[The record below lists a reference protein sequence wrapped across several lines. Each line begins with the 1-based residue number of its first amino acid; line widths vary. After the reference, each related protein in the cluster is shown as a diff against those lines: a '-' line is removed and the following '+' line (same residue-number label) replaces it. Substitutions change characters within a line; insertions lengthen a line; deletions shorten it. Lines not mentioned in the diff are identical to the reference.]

1 MSRCSL
7 CCLLLTAAATISGVL
22 GSTAPVAPTW
32 TGSVA
37 PVNPTWSGSVTA
49 PVAPTWSGSVNAP
62 VASTWG
68 GGVVAPSGVIHVSGE
83 QRPTTLTQWSTPVV
97 QYRPA
102 EPQYYYYYSYP
113 AANPIGDLINA
124 KLNFKRDLLGA
135 VIRYKIL
142 YNLDLTFIIQCKVV
156 KCIEGAVKH
165 MFFCLK
171 AWNLLDRLLF
181 GFHFFSVT

>member
-7 CCLLLTAAATISGVL
+7 CCLLLTAVATSSGVL
-22 GSTAPVAPTW
+22 GSTAPVAPTTW
-32 TGSVA
+32 TGSV
-37 PVNPTWSGSVTA
+37 A
-49 PVAPTWSGSVNAP
+49 PVAPTWSGGSGAAP

-83 QRPTTLTQWSTPVV
+83 QRPTTLTQWSTTPVV

-113 AANPIGDLINA
+113 AGNPIGDLINA

-135 VIRYKIL
+135 VIRYIL
-142 YNLDLTFIIQCKVV
+142 KLLTPS
-156 KCIEGAVKH
+156 
-165 MFFCLK
+165 FF
-171 AWNLLDRLLF
+171 
-181 GFHFFSVT
+181 

>member
-7 CCLLLTAAATISGVL
+7 CCLLLTAAATTSGVL

-37 PVNPTWSGSVTA
+37 PGNPTWSGSGSA
-49 PVAPTWSGSVNAP
+49 PVASSWTGSVAPGNPTWSGGSVTAP

-83 QRPTTLTQWSTPVV
+83 QRPTTLTQWSTTPVV

-135 VIRYKIL
+135 VIRY
-142 YNLDLTFIIQCKVV
+142 NLI
-156 KCIEGAVKH
+156 
-165 MFFCLK
+165 
-171 AWNLLDRLLF
+171 
-181 GFHFFSVT
+181 

>member
-7 CCLLLTAAATISGVL
+7 CCLLLTATTSGVL
-22 GSTAPVAPTW
+22 GSTAPVAPTTW
-32 TGSVA
+32 TGSVT
-37 PVNPTWSGSVTA
+37 PGNPTWSGG
-49 PVAPTWSGSVNAP
+49 SGTAP

-68 GGVVAPSGVIHVSGE
+68 GGVVAPSGVIHVSGD
-83 QRPTTLTQWSTPVV
+83 QRPTTTLTQWSTTPVV

-135 VIRYKIL
+135 VIRY
-142 YNLDLTFIIQCKVV
+142 NLI
-156 KCIEGAVKH
+156 
-165 MFFCLK
+165 
-171 AWNLLDRLLF
+171 
-181 GFHFFSVT
+181 

>member
-7 CCLLLTAAATISGVL
+7 CCLLLTAAATTSGVL
-22 GSTAPVAPTW
+22 GSTAPVAPTTW

-37 PVNPTWSGSVTA
+37 PVNPTWGSGSVTA
-49 PVAPTWSGSVNAP
+49 PVASNWGGSGTAP

-135 VIRYKIL
+135 VIRYS
-142 YNLDLTFIIQCKVV
+142 FI
-156 KCIEGAVKH
+156 
-165 MFFCLK
+165 
-171 AWNLLDRLLF
+171 
-181 GFHFFSVT
+181 